1 MNTALPPIVLQS
13 IKVEYQTTGI
23 SKEEILKKYN
33 YTEDQLPFN
42 EWDYTTTSYV
52 EATETSQEPKLVTE
66 VVVVS
71 EAPSLPAPSLPAPSL
86 PAPSLPAPSL
96 PAPPSDEQDKTE
108 ANELRDSIN
117 KTAKSIISKVNSLLI
132 ESYGE
137 DVSPKDIKDLA
148 STLLSLKE
156 ATVGKDPTVSIVVD
170 NSTNIQNNTLMQIV
184 ETIKSAKRDC

>member
-42 EWDYTTTSYV
+42 EWDYTTSYV
-52 EATETSQEPKLVTE
+52 EATEASQEPKLVTE
-66 VVVVS
+66 VIVVS
-71 EAPSLPAPSLPAPSL
+71 EAPSLPALPSD
-86 PAPSLPAPSL
+86 
-96 PAPPSDEQDKTE
+96 DEQDNTE

-117 KTAKSIISKVNSLLI
+117 KTARSIISKVNSLLI

>member
-23 SKEEILKKYN
+23 SKEEILKKYS

-52 EATETSQEPKLVTE
+52 EATEPSQEPKLVTE

-71 EAPSLPAPSLPAPSL
+71 EAPSLPALPSD
-86 PAPSLPAPSL
+86 
-96 PAPPSDEQDKTE
+96 DEQDNTE
-108 ANELRDSIN
+108 ASELRDSIN
-117 KTAKSIISKVNSLLI
+117 KTAKSIISKVNSMLI

>member
-23 SKEEILKKYN
+23 SKEEILKKYS

-52 EATETSQEPKLVTE
+52 EATEASQEPKLVTE

-71 EAPSLPAPSLPAPSL
+71 EAPSLPALPSD
-86 PAPSLPAPSL
+86 
-96 PAPPSDEQDKTE
+96 DEQDNTE

>member
-1 MNTALPPIVLQS
+1 MNSALPPIVLQS

-42 EWDYTTTSYV
+42 EWDYTTSYV
-52 EATETSQEPKLVTE
+52 DATETSQEPKLVTE

-71 EAPSLPAPSLPAPSL
+71 EAPSLPAL
-86 PAPSLPAPSL
+86 
-96 PAPPSDEQDKTE
+96 PSDDVQDNTE

>member
-23 SKEEILKKYN
+23 SKEEILKKYG

-52 EATETSQEPKLVTE
+52 EATEPSQEPKLVTE
-66 VVVVS
+66 VIVVS
-71 EAPSLPAPSLPAPSL
+71 EAPSLPALPSDD
-86 PAPSLPAPSL
+86 
-96 PAPPSDEQDKTE
+96 DEQDNNTE

>member
-33 YTEDQLPFN
+33 YSEDQLPFN

-71 EAPSLPAPSLPAPSL
+71 EAPSIPALPSD
-86 PAPSLPAPSL
+86 
-96 PAPPSDEQDKTE
+96 DEQDNTE

-170 NSTNIQNNTLMQIV
+170 NSTSIQNNTLMQIV

>member
-52 EATETSQEPKLVTE
+52 EATEASQEPKLVTE

-71 EAPSLPAPSLPAPSL
+71 EAPSLPALPSD
-86 PAPSLPAPSL
+86 
-96 PAPPSDEQDKTE
+96 DEQDNTE

>member
-23 SKEEILKKYN
+23 SKEEILKKYS

-52 EATETSQEPKLVTE
+52 EATEASQEPKLVTE
-66 VVVVS
+66 VIVVS
-71 EAPSLPAPSLPAPSL
+71 EAPSLPALPSD
-86 PAPSLPAPSL
+86 
-96 PAPPSDEQDKTE
+96 DEQDNTE

-117 KTAKSIISKVNSLLI
+117 KTAKSIISKVNSMLI

-156 ATVGKDPTVSIVVD
+156 ATVGKDPTV
-170 NSTNIQNNTLMQIV
+170 
-184 ETIKSAKRDC
+184 

>member
-23 SKEEILKKYN
+23 SKEEILKKYS

-66 VVVVS
+66 VVVS
-71 EAPSLPAPSLPAPSL
+71 EAPSLPALPSD
-86 PAPSLPAPSL
+86 
-96 PAPPSDEQDKTE
+96 DEQDNTE

>member
-1 MNTALPPIVLQS
+1 MNPALPPIVLQS

-42 EWDYTTTSYV
+42 EWGYTTSYV

-71 EAPSLPAPSLPAPSL
+71 EVPSLPALPSD
-86 PAPSLPAPSL
+86 
-96 PAPPSDEQDKTE
+96 DEQDNTE

>member
-23 SKEEILKKYN
+23 SKEELLNKYN

-52 EATETSQEPKLVTE
+52 EATEPSQEPKLVTE
-66 VVVVS
+66 VIVVS
-71 EAPSLPAPSLPAPSL
+71 EAPSLPALPSD
-86 PAPSLPAPSL
+86 
-96 PAPPSDEQDKTE
+96 DEQDNTE
-108 ANELRDSIN
+108 ANDLRDSIN

>member
-23 SKEEILKKYN
+23 SKEEILKKYG
-33 YTEDQLPFN
+33 YTEDQLPFD
-42 EWDYTTTSYV
+42 EWDYTTTYV
-52 EATETSQEPKLVTE
+52 EAPETSQEPKLVTTVLVGE
-66 VVVVS
+66 TPKV
-71 EAPSLPAPSLPAPSL
+71 PATV
-86 PAPSLPAPSL
+86 
-96 PAPPSDEQDKTE
+96 SDEEQEPTE
-108 ANELRDSIN
+108 ADELRDSIN

-170 NSTNIQNNTLMQIV
+170 NSTSIQNNTLMQIV
-184 ETIKSAKRDC
+184 ETIKSTKRDC

>member
-71 EAPSLPAPSLPAPSL
+71 EAPSLPALPSD
-86 PAPSLPAPSL
+86 
-96 PAPPSDEQDKTE
+96 DEQDNTE
-108 ANELRDSIN
+108 ASELRDSIN

-137 DVSPKDIKDLA
+137 DVSPKAIKDLA

>member
-23 SKEEILKKYN
+23 SKEEILKKYG

-52 EATETSQEPKLVTE
+52 EATEASQEPKLVTE

-71 EAPSLPAPSLPAPSL
+71 EAPSLPALPSD
-86 PAPSLPAPSL
+86 
-96 PAPPSDEQDKTE
+96 DEQDNTE
-108 ANELRDSIN
+108 ASELRDSIN
-117 KTAKSIISKVNSLLI
+117 KTAKSIISKVNSMLI

>member
-52 EATETSQEPKLVTE
+52 EASEASQEPKLVTE
-66 VVVVS
+66 VIVVS
-71 EAPSLPAPSLPAPSL
+71 EAPSLPALPSD
-86 PAPSLPAPSL
+86 
-96 PAPPSDEQDKTE
+96 DEQDNTE

-117 KTAKSIISKVNSLLI
+117 KTAKSIISKVNSMLI

>member
-52 EATETSQEPKLVTE
+52 EAPETSQEPKLVTE

-71 EAPSLPAPSLPAPSL
+71 EAPSLPALPSD
-86 PAPSLPAPSL
+86 
-96 PAPPSDEQDKTE
+96 DEQDNTE

-117 KTAKSIISKVNSLLI
+117 KTAKSIISKVNSMLI

>member
-23 SKEEILKKYN
+23 SKEEILKKYS

-52 EATETSQEPKLVTE
+52 EATEASQEPKLVTE

-71 EAPSLPAPSLPAPSL
+71 EAPSLPALPSD
-86 PAPSLPAPSL
+86 
-96 PAPPSDEQDKTE
+96 DEQDNTE

-132 ESYGE
+132 ESYGD

>member
-23 SKEEILKKYN
+23 SKEEILKKYR

-52 EATETSQEPKLVTE
+52 EATEASQEPKLVTE

-71 EAPSLPAPSLPAPSL
+71 EAPSLPAIPSD
-86 PAPSLPAPSL
+86 
-96 PAPPSDEQDKTE
+96 DEQDNTE
-108 ANELRDSIN
+108 ASELRDSIN

>member
-66 VVVVS
+66 VVVAS
-71 EAPSLPAPSLPAPSL
+71 EAPSLPAL
-86 PAPSLPAPSL
+86 
-96 PAPPSDEQDKTE
+96 PSDDVPDNTE
-108 ANELRDSIN
+108 ANDLRDSIN

>member
-23 SKEEILKKYN
+23 SKEEILKKYG

-52 EATETSQEPKLVTE
+52 EATEASQEPKLVTE
-66 VVVVS
+66 VIVVS
-71 EAPSLPAPSLPAPSL
+71 EAPSLPALPSD
-86 PAPSLPAPSL
+86 
-96 PAPPSDEQDKTE
+96 DEQDNTE

>member
-1 MNTALPPIVLQS
+1 MNSALPHIVLQS

-33 YTEDQLPFN
+33 YSEDQLPFN
-42 EWDYTTTSYV
+42 EWDYTTSYV
-52 EATETSQEPKLVTE
+52 EATESSQEPKLVTE

-71 EAPSLPAPSLPAPSL
+71 EAPSLPAIPSD
-86 PAPSLPAPSL
+86 
-96 PAPPSDEQDKTE
+96 DEQDNTE
-108 ANELRDSIN
+108 ASELRDSIN

>member
-71 EAPSLPAPSLPAPSL
+71 EAPSLPAIPSD
-86 PAPSLPAPSL
+86 
-96 PAPPSDEQDKTE
+96 DEQDNTE
-108 ANELRDSIN
+108 ASELRDSIN

>member
-33 YTEDQLPFN
+33 YSEDQLPFN

-52 EATETSQEPKLVTE
+52 EATEASQEPKLVTE

-71 EAPSLPAPSLPAPSL
+71 EAPSLPAI
-86 PAPSLPAPSL
+86 
-96 PAPPSDEQDKTE
+96 PSDEQDNTE
-108 ANELRDSIN
+108 ASELRDSIN
-117 KTAKSIISKVNSLLI
+117 KTAKSIISKVNSMLI

>member
-23 SKEEILKKYN
+23 SKEEILKKYG

-71 EAPSLPAPSLPAPSL
+71 DAPSLPAIPSD
-86 PAPSLPAPSL
+86 
-96 PAPPSDEQDKTE
+96 DEQDNTE
-108 ANELRDSIN
+108 ANDLRDSIN

-170 NSTNIQNNTLMQIV
+170 NSTSIQNNTLMQIV

>member
-52 EATETSQEPKLVTE
+52 EASEASQEPKLVTE
-66 VVVVS
+66 VIVVS
-71 EAPSLPAPSLPAPSL
+71 EAPSLPALPSD
-86 PAPSLPAPSL
+86 
-96 PAPPSDEQDKTE
+96 DEQDNTE
-108 ANELRDSIN
+108 ASDLRDSIN
-117 KTAKSIISKVNSLLI
+117 KTAKSIISKVNSMLI

>member
-71 EAPSLPAPSLPAPSL
+71 EAPSLPALPSDD
-86 PAPSLPAPSL
+86 
-96 PAPPSDEQDKTE
+96 DEQDNTE

>member
-1 MNTALPPIVLQS
+1 MNTTLPPIVLQS

-23 SKEEILKKYN
+23 SKEEILKKYG

-42 EWDYTTTSYV
+42 EWDYTTSYV
-52 EATETSQEPKLVTE
+52 EVPETSQEPKLVTE

-71 EAPSLPAPSLPAPSL
+71 EAPSLPAI
-86 PAPSLPAPSL
+86 
-96 PAPPSDEQDKTE
+96 PSDDDEQEPTE
-108 ANELRDSIN
+108 ADDLRDSIN

>member
-33 YTEDQLPFN
+33 YSEDQLPFN

-71 EAPSLPAPSLPAPSL
+71 ESPSLPALPSD
-86 PAPSLPAPSL
+86 
-96 PAPPSDEQDKTE
+96 DEQDNTE

-117 KTAKSIISKVNSLLI
+117 KTAKSIISKVNSMLI

>member
-52 EATETSQEPKLVTE
+52 EATEASQEPKLVTE

-71 EAPSLPAPSLPAPSL
+71 EAPSLPALPSD
-86 PAPSLPAPSL
+86 
-96 PAPPSDEQDKTE
+96 DEQDNTE

-117 KTAKSIISKVNSLLI
+117 KTARSIISKVNSLLI

>member
-23 SKEEILKKYN
+23 SKEEILKKYG

-52 EATETSQEPKLVTE
+52 EASETSQEPKLVTAVLVGE
-66 VVVVS
+66 TPKV
-71 EAPSLPAPSLPAPSL
+71 PATV
-86 PAPSLPAPSL
+86 
-96 PAPPSDEQDKTE
+96 SDEEQEPTE
-108 ANELRDSIN
+108 ADELRDSIN
-117 KTAKSIISKVNSLLI
+117 KTAKSIITKVNSLLI

-170 NSTNIQNNTLMQIV
+170 NSTSIQNNTLMQIV

>member
-1 MNTALPPIVLQS
+1 MNSALPPIVLQS

-23 SKEEILKKYN
+23 SKEEILKKYS

-52 EATETSQEPKLVTE
+52 EATEPSQEPKLVTE
-66 VVVVS
+66 VIVVS
-71 EAPSLPAPSLPAPSL
+71 EAPSLPAL
-86 PAPSLPAPSL
+86 
-96 PAPPSDEQDKTE
+96 PSDEQDNTE

>member
-23 SKEEILKKYN
+23 SKEEILKKYG

-42 EWDYTTTSYV
+42 EWDYNTTSYV

-71 EAPSLPAPSLPAPSL
+71 EAPSLPAIPSD
-86 PAPSLPAPSL
+86 
-96 PAPPSDEQDKTE
+96 DEQDNTE

>member
-33 YTEDQLPFN
+33 YSEDQLPFN

-52 EATETSQEPKLVTE
+52 EATEPSQEPKLVTE
-66 VVVVS
+66 VIVVS
-71 EAPSLPAPSLPAPSL
+71 EAPSLPALPSD
-86 PAPSLPAPSL
+86 
-96 PAPPSDEQDKTE
+96 DEQDNTE

>member
-52 EATETSQEPKLVTE
+52 EATEVSQEPKLVTE
-66 VVVVS
+66 VIVVS
-71 EAPSLPAPSLPAPSL
+71 EAPSLPAIPSD
-86 PAPSLPAPSL
+86 
-96 PAPPSDEQDKTE
+96 DEQDNTE
-108 ANELRDSIN
+108 ASELRDSIN

>member
-23 SKEEILKKYN
+23 SKEEILKKYS

-42 EWDYTTTSYV
+42 EWDYTTSYV

-71 EAPSLPAPSLPAPSL
+71 EAPSLPALPSD
-86 PAPSLPAPSL
+86 
-96 PAPPSDEQDKTE
+96 DEQDNTE

>member
-52 EATETSQEPKLVTE
+52 EATEPSQEPKLVTD

-71 EAPSLPAPSLPAPSL
+71 EAPSLPALPSD
-86 PAPSLPAPSL
+86 
-96 PAPPSDEQDKTE
+96 DEQDNTE

>member
-23 SKEEILKKYN
+23 SKEEILKKYG

-42 EWDYTTTSYV
+42 EWDYTTSYV
-52 EATETSQEPKLVTE
+52 EATEPSQEPKLVTE

-71 EAPSLPAPSLPAPSL
+71 EAPSLPAIPSD
-86 PAPSLPAPSL
+86 
-96 PAPPSDEQDKTE
+96 DEQDNTE

>member
-23 SKEEILKKYN
+23 SKEEILKKYG

-52 EATETSQEPKLVTE
+52 EATEPSQEPKLVTE

-71 EAPSLPAPSLPAPSL
+71 EAPSLPALPSD
-86 PAPSLPAPSL
+86 
-96 PAPPSDEQDKTE
+96 DEQDNTE

>member
-1 MNTALPPIVLQS
+1 MTTQLPPIVLQS
-13 IKVEYQTTGI
+13 IKVEYRTTGI
-23 SKEEILKKYN
+23 SKEELLKKYN

-42 EWDYTTTSYV
+42 EWDYTTSYV
-52 EATETSQEPKLVTE
+52 EAPETSQEPKLVTTVLVGE
-66 VVVVS
+66 TPKV
-71 EAPSLPAPSLPAPSL
+71 PATV
-86 PAPSLPAPSL
+86 
-96 PAPPSDEQDKTE
+96 SDEEQEPTE
-108 ANELRDSIN
+108 ADELRDSIN

-170 NSTNIQNNTLMQIV
+170 NSTSIQNNTLMQIV
-184 ETIKSAKRDC
+184 EAIKSAKRDC

>member
-1 MNTALPPIVLQS
+1 MNSALPPIVLQS

-23 SKEEILKKYN
+23 SKEEILKKYG

-66 VVVVS
+66 VIVVS
-71 EAPSLPAPSLPAPSL
+71 EAPSLPALPSDD
-86 PAPSLPAPSL
+86 
-96 PAPPSDEQDKTE
+96 DEQDNTE

-156 ATVGKDPTVSIVVD
+156 ATVGKDPIVSIVVD